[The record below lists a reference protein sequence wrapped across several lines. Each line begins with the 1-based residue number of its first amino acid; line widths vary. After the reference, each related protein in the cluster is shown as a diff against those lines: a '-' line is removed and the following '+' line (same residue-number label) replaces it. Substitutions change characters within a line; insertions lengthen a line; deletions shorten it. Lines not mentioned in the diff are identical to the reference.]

1 MAREDLE
8 MIVEE
13 DSLLIGMGLGIDRRE
28 SRPDMRL
35 NLFNNYELETKK

>member
-1 MAREDLE
+1 

-13 DSLLIGMGLGIDRRE
+13 DSLLIGMRGERRE

-35 NLFNNYELETKK
+35 NLFNGIEID